1 MSESKTYVFG
11 NEGGGQGSMMSL
23 LAPLLQQRGLDPNLL
38 LAMNKNGNGWGDGFM
53 WVIFLFFLMGWGGN
67 GWGGFGN
74 GRAGGIANEINNDYG
89 RSLLMDAIG
98 GNRNALS
105 NLATQLNCT
114 EGQIQAAI
122 SALTSQVQ
130 GVGNQVGMSGMQV
143 INALQQGNMQIAQ
156 QLASCCC
163 ENRLATCQ
171 QTNTLQNAINNV
183 AVGQE
188 HGFSNVT
195 YETQK
200 QTCDLHNAIKDSTQT
215 IVNGQK
221 QAEMRE
227 MQNKIDALRE
237 ENSTFKSSAM
247 TSQIVGQAVA
257 PINAVLAGLQQ
268 EVAGIKCKMPDGEA
282 EFKQLPSNGQIANS
296 GDVVVSES
304 REAMI
309 AEVEAMLRHSQEVL
323 ASKDYHEKVVCNC
336 EKIMCVLNPQIAKD
350 REQEQKISQLE
361 SKVCGMEGTLSNIE
375 SMLQKALKKSNSNN

>member
-11 NEGGGQGSMMSL
+11 NEGSGQGGMMSL

-130 GVGNQVGMSGMQV
+130 GVGNQIGMSGMQV

-171 QTNTLQNAINNV
+171 QTNTLQNSINGV
-183 AVGQE
+183 ATSQE
-188 HGFSNVT
+188 RGFSSIANT
-195 YETQK
+195 IQ
-200 QTCDLHNAIKDSTQT
+200 NSTQQ
-215 IVNGQK
+215 ILDGQRA
-221 QAEMRE
+221 AELRE
-227 MQNKIDALRE
+227 MQDKLDHLRE

-268 EVAGIKCKMPDGEA
+268 EVGV
-282 EFKQLPSNGQIANS
+282 SNARCPRRRLYLT
-296 GDVVVSES
+296 S
-304 REAMI
+304 R
-309 AEVEAMLRHSQEVL
+309 
-323 ASKDYHEKVVCNC
+323 
-336 EKIMCVLNPQIAKD
+336 
-350 REQEQKISQLE
+350 
-361 SKVCGMEGTLSNIE
+361 
-375 SMLQKALKKSNSNN
+375 LQPFRTA